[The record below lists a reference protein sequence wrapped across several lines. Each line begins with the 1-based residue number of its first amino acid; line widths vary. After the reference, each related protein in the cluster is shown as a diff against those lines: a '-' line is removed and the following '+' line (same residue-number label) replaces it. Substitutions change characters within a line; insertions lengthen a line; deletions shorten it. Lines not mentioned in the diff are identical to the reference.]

1 MTRVAGLDIGGANL
15 KVAVSE
21 NGVLTDVRQVPCAL
35 WRGVDQLEL
44 ALTEVAGLIDK
55 ADIIR
60 VTMTG
65 ELADVFP
72 DRYTG
77 VSRIVEVVEA
87 RIGAHGGPKVR
98 FWRGGAARLDASWW
112 FAAEAV
118 ANHAA
123 VASANFL
130 ATASLAATRLAAA
143 NGHDGGMLIDIGS
156 TTTDIVPFAC
166 GWSNPSGLTDADRL
180 RSGELVYTGLTRT
193 PVPAVT
199 TRGVFQGHWQTL
211 AREPFAH
218 MADVYRILG
227 TLPDGVDLHATA
239 DGRGR
244 TIADSR
250 ARLARCFGRDDD
262 LSEDGV
268 TEPHGE
274 AHCDAHWV
282 ASARAIAE
290 AQMQSI
296 LDGCHQVLS
305 KTPASARL
313 VVSAGIGA
321 GLAIEVARRLGAK
334 HIPFA
339 EVVGVTGDLAGVAG
353 YCAPAV
359 ALALFDAD

>member
-15 KVAVSE
+15 KVAVAE
-21 NGVLTDVRQVPCAL
+21 KGVLTDVRQVPCAL
-35 WRGVDQLEL
+35 WRGVEQLEL
-44 ALTEVAGLIDK
+44 ALSEVAGLIGK
-55 ADIIR
+55 ADDVR

-77 VSRIVEVVEA
+77 VARIVEVVEA
-87 RIGAHGGPKVR
+87 RTWAHSGPQLR

-112 FAAEAV
+112 CAAEAV
-118 ANHAA
+118 ANYAA

-130 ATASLAATRLAAA
+130 ATTGLVATRLADT

-166 GWSNPSGLTDADRL
+166 GWSSPSGLTDADRL
-180 RSGELVYTGLTRT
+180 RSGELVYTGATRT

-244 TIADSR
+244 TVADSR

-262 LSEDGV
+262 LSEDGA
-268 TEPHGE
+268 TDAQGE
-274 AHCDAHWV
+274 ANCAAYWE

-296 LDGCHQVLS
+296 LEGCHQVIS
-305 KTPASARL
+305 KRPASARL

-321 GLAIEVARRLGAK
+321 VLATEAARRLGSQC
-334 HIPFA
+334 IPFA
-339 EVVGVTGDLAGVAG
+339 EVIGVTGDLAGIAG

-359 ALALFDAD
+359 ALALLDAD